1 MEKKTTLQL
10 TNAVNKIF
18 ILLVTMFISSTI
30 NAQIG
35 CNNETVLWFENFG
48 TGTTATSNP
57 DVLTTGLTYQ
67 DTGSLAAEGVYRT
80 INNTQQKPEWQAS
93 ADHTGNTDGKMLVV
107 NGQAEKFYQHEV
119 DAPGFSEGSY
129 TASLYLMNVDTSGEC
144 APNPLL
150 PVITFNVDYLDA
162 TNTWVPLTGSPFTA
176 APVMQTSPSSPTWV
190 NLGSTFILPST
201 GNFVVTKIRITL
213 SDGTM
218 GGCGN
223 DFAMDDVKFS
233 LCPAGGPTPV
243 TFLGINASQKGSGVS
258 LDWSTSQEINSSYFE
273 VQKSAN
279 GNSNWSF
286 VASVNAAGNSQVVK
300 NYNAYDASPFSG
312 INYYRIKQVDIND
325 NFKYSKTVNI
335 KLGLAK
341 TGVSILANPF
351 RSNLT
356 VDFLSSTEQVV
367 SARLIDITGKQVAVE
382 RWSITAGNTREYFS
396 NVSGLQP
403 GMYILSVSNNSGEV
417 LLNSKVI
424 KQ

>member
-1 MEKKTTLQL
+1 MEKKATLQL
-10 TNAVNKIF
+10 TNVVNKLF
-18 ILLVTMFISSTI
+18 ILLVAMFISSTI

-48 TGTTATSNP
+48 TGTTSTSNP

-67 DTGSLAAEGVYRT
+67 DTGFLVNEGVYRV

-107 NGQAEKFYQHEV
+107 NGQAEAFYQHEV
-119 DAPGFSEGSY
+119 NAPGFAEGNY
-129 TASLYLMNVDTSGEC
+129 TASLYLMNINTIGTCSPD
-144 APNPLL
+144 PLL
-150 PVITFNVDYLDA
+150 PVITFNVEYLDA
-162 TNTWVPLTGSPFTA
+162 TNTWQPLSGSPFTA
-176 APVMQTSPSSPTWV
+176 APVVQSATPLWV

-233 LCPAGGPTPV
+233 LCPAGGPAPV
-243 TFLGINASQKGSGVS
+243 TFLGFNVSQKGSGVS

-279 GNSNWSF
+279 GNSNWSV
-286 VASVNAAGNSQVVK
+286 VATVNAAGNSQVVK
-300 NYNAYDASPFSG
+300 NYNAYDASPISG
-312 INYYRIKQVDIND
+312 INYYRIKQVDID
-325 NFKYSKTVNI
+325 VNFKYSKTVNI

-351 RSNLT
+351 HSNLT
-356 VDFLSSTEQVV
+356 VDFLSATDQVV
-367 SARLIDITGKQVAVE
+367 SARLIDITGKQVVVE
-382 RWSITAGNTREYFS
+382 RWSITAGNTRKDFS

-403 GMYILSVSNNSGEV
+403 GMYILSVYSNSGEV